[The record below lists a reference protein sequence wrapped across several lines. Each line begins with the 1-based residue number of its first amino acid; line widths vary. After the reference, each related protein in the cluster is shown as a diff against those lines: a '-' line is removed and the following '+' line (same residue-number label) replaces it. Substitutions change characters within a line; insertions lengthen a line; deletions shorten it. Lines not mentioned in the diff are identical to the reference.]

1 MLSEQSHQQQLRT
14 EAVLEAEE
22 RERVRIARDLHD
34 GVGQMIAAARMGL
47 GRFSS
52 KNKLSEPEINQTLD
66 LLEDSIKEIR
76 EVSHNMMPGSLMK
89 FGLPTALK
97 QFVNKIN
104 NAGILKVDLQIIGLK
119 ERLDE
124 RIETM
129 LYRVIQEVMNNII
142 RHSEATN
149 VNIELIQHE
158 DELVLLVEDN
168 GKGFDTSVVEN
179 QGIGLKNITTRVKYL
194 NGNVNFDSRIGKG
207 TSVIVEVP
215 L

>member
-1 MLSEQSHQQQLRT
+1 
-14 EAVLEAEE
+14 
-22 RERVRIARDLHD
+22 
-34 GVGQMIAAARMGL
+34 MIAAARMGL